1 MDTTDSAI
9 DAPAR
14 TKATRAEAGFTEALA
29 DWACALAYRGIP
41 ERARRIAGLALL
53 DWYAV
58 AWAGAL
64 EPAPRILRETF
75 AEVLSPERPAHLI
88 GECRCADAVT
98 AALLNGTAGHVLD
111 YDDVHNALPGHA
123 TAPVAPAILALAEAR
138 STSGRDFLT
147 AFVAGF
153 EIACRMGVFAGPGLF
168 RRGYHG
174 STTAGAI
181 GAAAACGR
189 LLGAGKGQMRRAFGL
204 AATQA
209 GGLQATVGTMAKC
222 FNVGK
227 AAQNGLMA
235 ALLAANGFECAENV
249 LEAPRGYG
257 AVFADGGAAES
268 ALAPPPGG
276 WHLYRNLFKH
286 HASCF
291 MTHAPLEALKTIR
304 ARARFGADDV
314 VGIVVRVEPHF
325 HRIVLTPPPKTGLEA
340 KFNLQVCLALALAGA
355 DTGAMASFDDAA
367 ARRTD
372 LHALA
377 ARCAVVTVPDMH
389 FESATVEVRLRDGR
403 LLSATHDSGEPET
416 DLDALEARVRKK
428 AAALLDAER
437 AERLARAFL
446 ALEAQP
452 NVAAMVSELRG

>member
-1 MDTTDSAI
+1 MDVTKSATE
-9 DAPAR
+9 APAR
-14 TKATRAEAGFTEALA
+14 ARAARAETGFTEALA
-29 DWACALAYRGIP
+29 NWACSLAYHDIP
-41 ERARRIAGLALL
+41 ARARRIAGLALF

-58 AWAGAL
+58 AWAGAP
-64 EPAPRILRETF
+64 EPAPRILRQTF
-75 AEVLSPERPAHLI
+75 AGVLTPAQPAHVI
-88 GECRCADAVT
+88 GENAHADTVT

-123 TAPVAPAILALAEAR
+123 TAPVAPAVLALAEAR
-138 STSGRDFLT
+138 GASGRDFLI
-147 AFVAGF
+147 AFAAGF

-181 GAAAACGR
+181 GAAAACAR
-189 LLGAGKGQMRRAFGL
+189 LLGADKTQTRRAFGL

-257 AVFADGGAAES
+257 AVFADGGAAEA
-268 ALAPPPGG
+268 ALALPPGG

-291 MTHAPLEALKTIR
+291 MTHAPLEALKAVR
-304 ARARFGADDV
+304 ARAKFGAEDV
-314 VGIVVRVEPHF
+314 AGIVVSVEPHF
-325 HRIVLTPPPKTGLEA
+325 HRIVLTPPPRTGLEA
-340 KFNLQVCLALALAGA
+340 KFNLQFCLALALAGA
-355 DTGAMASFDDAA
+355 DTGAMASFDDAT
-367 ARRTD
+367 ARRAD

-377 ARCAVVTVPDMH
+377 ARCTVETVPDMH

-403 LLSATHDSGEPET
+403 SFAATHDSGEPEA
-416 DLDALEARVRKK
+416 DLDRLEDRVRKK
-428 AAALLDAER
+428 AAALLDAEK
-437 AERLARAFL
+437 AGRLAGAFL

-452 NVAAMVSELRG
+452 NVAMTIAELRG

>member
-1 MDTTDSAI
+1 MIVADSATE
-9 DAPAR
+9 APAR
-14 TKATRAEAGFTEALA
+14 AKPDAGFTEALA
-29 DWACALAYRGIP
+29 EWACRLEYDDVPA
-41 ERARRIAGLALL
+41 RARRIAELALF

-58 AWAGAL
+58 AWAGAP
-64 EPAPRILRETF
+64 EAAPRLLRQTF
-75 AEVLSPERPAHLI
+75 AAVLAPSQPAHVI
-88 GECRCADAVT
+88 GESARADTVT

-123 TAPVAPAILALAEAR
+123 TAPVAPAVLALAEAR
-138 STSGRDFLT
+138 KASGRDFLA

-181 GAAAACGR
+181 GAAAACSR
-189 LLGAGKGQMRRAFGL
+189 LAGAGKTEMRRAFGL

-227 AAQNGLMA
+227 AAQNGLVA
-235 ALLAANGFECAENV
+235 ALLAENGFECAENV

-257 AVFADGGAAES
+257 AVFADGGASEA
-268 ALAPPPGG
+268 ALAPAPGG

-291 MTHAPLEALKTIR
+291 MTHAPLEALKAIR
-304 ARARFGADDV
+304 TRAMFRPDEV
-314 VGIVVRVEPHF
+314 VGLVVRVEPHF
-325 HRIVLTPPPKTGLEA
+325 HRIVLTPPPNTGLEA
-340 KFNLQVCLALALAGA
+340 KFNLQFCLALALAGA
-355 DTGAMASFDDAA
+355 DTGAMASFNDAT
-367 ARRTD
+367 ARRAD

-377 ARCAVVTVPDMH
+377 ARCTVETVADMH
-389 FESATVEVRLRDGR
+389 FESAAVELRLRDGR
-403 LLSATHDSGEPET
+403 NFAATHDSGEPES
-416 DLDALEARVRKK
+416 DLDVLEDRMRRK
-428 AAALLDAER
+428 AAALLDAEK
-437 AERLARAFL
+437 ADRLARAFL

-452 NVAAMVSELRG
+452 SVAAAMAELHR